1 VGFHNPQP
9 RALPI
14 PSSASSFSKPL
25 DFKGFEGAGKP
36 LFSQTAS
43 GDQKDGSRRRQSSEG
58 EGGDADDFVPTQE
71 FAPVIPLPPLVEA
84 TMGDE
89 NENTLFEQRAKIYRF
104 DAAVKEWKERGVGN
118 IKILQGKDNPGAVRI
133 VMWREKVGKLA
144 CNHWMTSDMKVENY
158 QHNPKV
164 LKWTAVD
171 HAEGEPRPEI
181 FTCRFGSEEK
191 CAEFKTKC
199 EEMAVVVGASSP
211 MKTTVP
217 ASATTSEKPPLSEL
231 FKKDKDSWD
240 CGGCYINNPSACNKC
255 PACGT
260 LKPGFEEPEANP
272 TNAAPTFSFGFN
284 IQPSTSSS
292 SKSTAF
298 STLQAPS
305 CVPSEWA
312 SFDASRF
319 SSVEMK

>member
-1 VGFHNPQP
+1 
-9 RALPI
+9 
-14 PSSASSFSKPL
+14 L

-36 LFSQTAS
+36 LFSQPAS
-43 GDQKDGSRRRQSSEG
+43 GDQMGESSVPRRRQSSEG
-58 EGGDADDFVPTQE
+58 EGDHDEFVPTQE

-144 CNHWMTSDMKVENY
+144 CNHWITTDMKVENY

-191 CAEFKTKC
+191 CSEFKQKF
-199 EEMAVVVGASSP
+199 EEMVMVVGKASP
-211 MKTTVP
+211 MKTAIP
-217 ASATTSEKPPLSEL
+217 AQAVTSEKVPISEL

-240 CGGCYINNPSACNKC
+240 CNGCYMNNSSVCNKC

-260 LKPGFEEPEANP
+260 LKPGFVEPEATP
-272 TNAAPTFSFGFN
+272 ATSAAPPTFSFGFN
-284 IQPSTSSS
+284 PPAATASSS
-292 SKSTAF
+292 SKSTAV
-298 STLQAPS
+298 STLKGPS

-312 SFDASRF
+312 SFDANRF
-319 SSVEMK
+319 PSVK